1 MDKIQKND
9 HFYLIDGSG
18 YIFRAYYALPPL
30 TRKSDG
36 LPTGAVSG
44 FCSMLFKLLEDSK
57 SNENKQKPT
66 HFAVIFDSARKTFR
80 NEIYSDYKANRS
92 EAPDDLAPQFEYIRK
107 SVLAFNLPSVDLINY
122 EADDL
127 IATYVDQIL
136 EKGAKV
142 TIVSSD
148 KDLMQLYKKNV
159 RIFDPMKNKF
169 ITEDDVK
176 NKFGVD
182 PSKVIDVQAL
192 AGDSSDNVPGVPG
205 IGVKTAAEL
214 INKYG
219 DLETLL
225 KSANEIKQN
234 KRRETL
240 IENKDKAIISKKL
253 VTLKHD
259 VPVDRKLAEF
269 ELKEINKDKLYKFLR
284 EMEFNRLLSSA
295 ISAYGEPELTGANIV
310 DTTLEHLEK
319 LPPINNENYQL
330 ITNLDQIDKWIN
342 EAEETGEV
350 AVDTETS
357 SLDPHQANLVGIS
370 LCSKFGKACYIP
382 VGHKSSK
389 SIDKYKVLKKLKKLL
404 EDPSVKKIGQNIKF
418 DFIVFFKHGIT
429 LSSMEDTML
438 MSYVLDAGKN
448 RHNMDTLSDI
458 HLGHKTISFK
468 EVVGSGKKEIN
479 FSEVELNH
487 AKDYAAEDADITFRL
502 YKKFYKSLK
511 DEKMINIYEV
521 FEKPMI
527 KILAQMEIE
536 GVKIDNE
543 FLKVL
548 SSKFEKKIEK
558 IQKEVFKISKKEF
571 NIASPKQLGEIIYN
585 DLKIAGLKKTK
596 KGSFAT
602 SASVLEDLA
611 FKGHKF
617 PKLVLDWRQ
626 VSKLK
631 NTYSDSLPEHINPK
645 TKRVH
650 TSFLLAATTT
660 GRLASSDPNLQ
671 NIPIKSDD
679 GKDIRKAFI
688 AKKDHVL
695 ISADYNQIEMRI
707 LADLADV
714 KELKKAFKNNEDI
727 HSLTASQI
735 FNVDI
740 KKVNQDQRRK
750 AKAINFGIIYGI
762 SQYGLA
768 KQINV
773 SNYDAEEFLNAYF
786 SKFPEIKVYMD
797 QTIKFC
803 RKSGFVNNI
812 FGRKSHFININD
824 KNYNV
829 RNFQERAAINAP
841 IQGSASEIMRMAMIR
856 LNKKLNEQ
864 KNYNTKMLLQ
874 IHDELIFET
883 PKNEAKRISKL
894 IIEEMSSVANSDQH
908 SFSIPLTVDL
918 NLGDNW
924 GTLH

>member
-1 MDKIQKND
+1 MNKIQKTD

-57 SNENKQKPT
+57 SDQNLQKPT

-107 SVLAFNLPSVDLINY
+107 SVLAFNLPSVDLPNY

-127 IATYVDQIL
+127 IATYVEKIL
-136 EKGAKV
+136 KKGAKV

-148 KDLMQLYKKNV
+148 KDLMQLYKKGV

-169 ITEDDVK
+169 ISEEDII

-182 PSKVIDVQAL
+182 ASKVIDVQSL

-219 DLETLL
+219 TLEKLL

-240 IENKDKAIISKKL
+240 IENKDKAIISKQL
-253 VTLKHD
+253 VTLKQD
-259 VPVDRKLAEF
+259 SPVNRDLSEFKL
-269 ELKEINKDKLYKFLR
+269 KKIDKDKLYKFLR

-295 ISAYGEPELTGANIV
+295 ISAYGEPKLSSETVEDKLI
-310 DTTLEHLEK
+310 EK
-319 LPPINNENYQL
+319 QKPISNKNYFL
-330 ITNLDQIDKWIN
+330 ITDIKQIDEWIK
-342 EAEETGEV
+342 EAEETGEL
-350 AVDTETS
+350 AVDTETN
-357 SLDPHQANLVGIS
+357 SLDPHQADLVGIS
-370 LCSKFGKACYIP
+370 LSSKVGKACYIP
-382 VGHKSSK
+382 IGHKSSK
-389 SIDKYKVLKKLKKLL
+389 CINKNDVIKKLKPLL

-418 DFIVFFKHGIT
+418 DFIVLFKQGIEMT
-429 LSSMEDTML
+429 SMEDTML

-448 RHNMDTLSDI
+448 RHNMDTLSEI

-468 EVVGSGKKEIN
+468 EIVGTGKKEIN
-479 FSEVELNH
+479 FSDVEIER

-502 YKKFYKSLK
+502 YKKFSKNLK
-511 DEKMINIYEV
+511 LEKMINIYEI
-521 FEKPMI
+521 FEKPLI
-527 KILAQMEIE
+527 KILAFMEME
-536 GVKIDNE
+536 GVEVDNK
-543 FLKVL
+543 FLKTL
-548 SSKFEKKIEK
+548 SSKFEKKIKNLEK
-558 IQKEVFKISKKEF
+558 EIFKISKKDF

-631 NTYSDSLPEHINPK
+631 NTYSDSLPEHINPN

-671 NIPIKSDD
+671 NIPIKSED
-679 GKDIRKAFI
+679 GRDIRKAFTSR
-688 AKKDHVL
+688 KNHLL

-714 KELKKAFKNNEDI
+714 KELKKAFKNDEDI

-740 KKVNQDQRRK
+740 KKVDQDQRRK

-773 SNYDAEEFLNAYF
+773 SNYEAEEFLDAYF
-786 SKFPEIKVYMD
+786 AKFPEIKIYMND
-797 QTIKFC
+797 TIKFC
-803 RKSGFVNNI
+803 RKSGYVNNI
-812 FGRKSHFININD
+812 FGRRSHFNGIND
-824 KNYNV
+824 KNFNV

-841 IQGSASEIMRMAMIR
+841 IQGSASEIMRLAMIR
-856 LNKKLNEQ
+856 LNKKLSDK
-864 KNYNTKMLLQ
+864 KNIQSKMLLQ
-874 IHDELIFET
+874 IHDELIFEV
-883 PKNEAKRISKL
+883 PKNNEKTMIKL
-894 IIEEMSSVANSDQH
+894 IKDEMASVVKSDHH
-908 SFSIPLTVDL
+908 SFSIPLTVDI
-918 NLGDNW
+918 NVGDNW
-924 GTLH
+924 GMLH

>member
-1 MDKIQKND
+1 MNKIQKTD

-44 FCSMLFKLLEDSK
+44 FCSMLFKLLEDAK
-57 SNENKQKPT
+57 SDQNLNKPS

-107 SVLAFNLPSVDLINY
+107 SVLAFNLPSVELKNY

-127 IATYVDQIL
+127 IATYADQIL
-136 EKGAKV
+136 KKGAKV

-148 KDLMQLYKKNV
+148 KDLMQLYRKNV

-169 ITEDDVK
+169 ITEEDILS
-176 NKFGVD
+176 KFGVD

-219 DLETLL
+219 TLEKLL
-225 KSANEIKQN
+225 MSAHEIKQN

-240 IENKDKAIISKKL
+240 IENKDKAIVSKKL
-253 VTLKHD
+253 VTLKQD
-259 VPVDRKLAEF
+259 APVNRELVEF
-269 ELKEINKDKLYKFLR
+269 KLKEINKDKLYKFLR
-284 EMEFNRLLSSA
+284 EMEFNRLLSST
-295 ISAYGEPELTGANIV
+295 ISAYGEPNLNYKKDDSKQKKNQEVI
-310 DTTLEHLEK
+310 K
-319 LPPINNENYQL
+319 NNEYYL
-330 ITNLDQIDKWIN
+330 ITDPKEIDKWIK
-342 EAEETGEV
+342 EAEEAGEV

-357 SLDPHQANLVGIS
+357 SLDPHQADLIGVS
-370 LCSKFGKACYIP
+370 LSSKIGKACYIP
-382 VGHKSSK
+382 IGHNSQKCISK
-389 SIDKYKVLKKLKKLL
+389 DIVLKKIKPLL
-404 EDPSVKKIGQNIKF
+404 EDPSIKKIGQNIKF
-418 DFIVFFKHGIT
+418 DFIVLFKHGINI
-429 LSSMEDTML
+429 SSMEDTML

-448 RHNMDTLSDI
+448 RHNMDTLSEI
-458 HLGHKTISFK
+458 HLNHKTITFK
-468 EVVGSGKKEIN
+468 DLVGSGKKEIN
-479 FSEVELNH
+479 FREVDIEK

-502 YKKFYKSLK
+502 YKKFHKNLR
-511 DEKMINIYEV
+511 DEKMVNIYEI

-527 KILAQMEIE
+527 KILAFMEIE
-536 GVKIDNE
+536 GIKVDNK
-543 FLKVL
+543 FLKTL
-548 SSKFEKKIEK
+548 SSKFEKKIDK

-571 NIASPKQLGEIIYN
+571 NIASPKQLGEILYN
-585 DLKIAGLKKTK
+585 ELKIADLKKTK

-602 SASVLEDLA
+602 SATVLEDLA
-611 FKGHKF
+611 FKGHEF
-617 PKLVLDWRQ
+617 PRLVLDWRQ

-631 NTYSDSLPEHINPK
+631 NTYSDSLPEHINSK

-671 NIPIKSDD
+671 NIPIKSED
-679 GKDIRKAFI
+679 GKDIRKAFV
-688 AKKDHVL
+688 AEKNHTL

-714 KELKKAFKNNEDI
+714 KGLKKAFKNNEDI

-735 FNVDI
+735 FNINID
-740 KKVNQDQRRK
+740 KVNQDQRRK

-773 SNYDAEEFLNAYF
+773 TNYEAEEFLNSYF
-786 SKFPEIKVYMD
+786 AKFPEIKIYMD
-797 QTIKFC
+797 KTIKFC
-803 RKSGFVNNI
+803 RKSGYVNNI
-812 FGRKSHFININD
+812 FGRRSHFININD

-841 IQGSASEIMRMAMIR
+841 IQGSASEIMRLAMIR
-856 LNKKLNEQ
+856 LDKRLNSNKTQ
-864 KNYNTKMLLQ
+864 NTKMLLQ

-883 PKNEAKRISKL
+883 PKEDASKISEI
-894 IIEEMSSVANSDQH
+894 IIEEMSSVANSEQH

-918 NLGDNW
+918 NIGDNW

>member
-1 MDKIQKND
+1 MSKIQKTN

-57 SNENKQKPT
+57 SDKNLQKPS

-80 NEIYSDYKANRS
+80 NEIYKDYKANRS
-92 EAPDDLAPQFEYIRK
+92 DAPDDLAPQFEYIRK
-107 SVLAFNLPSVDLINY
+107 SVLAFNLPSVELINY

-127 IATYVDQIL
+127 IATYA
-136 EKGAKV
+136 EKALQGGGKV

-148 KDLMQLYKKNV
+148 KDLMQLYRKNV
-159 RIFDPMKNKF
+159 RIYDPMKNKF
-169 ITEDDVK
+169 ITDEDVYK
-176 NKFGVD
+176 KFGVEAN
-182 PSKVIDVQAL
+182 KVIDVQAL

-205 IGVKTAAEL
+205 IGIKTAAEL

-219 DLETLL
+219 TLEKLL
-225 KSANEIKQN
+225 NSANEIKQN

-253 VTLKHD
+253 VTLKNNA
-259 VPVDRKLAEF
+259 PVSQKLDEF
-269 ELKEINKDKLYKFLR
+269 VLKEIDKDKLYKFLR

-295 ISAYGEPELTGANIV
+295 ISVYGEPDFSKKNT
-310 DTTLEHLEK
+310 
-319 LPPINNENYQL
+319 ENKNVGSKNL
-330 ITNLDQIDKWIN
+330 ITKSDYHLITDIKEIDVWIK
-342 EAEETGEV
+342 EAEEIGEI
-350 AVDTETS
+350 AVDTETN
-357 SLDPHQANLVGIS
+357 SLDPHQANLIGIS
-370 LCSKFGKACYIP
+370 LSTKIGKACYIP
-382 VGHKSSK
+382 IGHKSK
-389 SIDKYKVLKKLKKLL
+389 KCIDKDQVIKKLKPIL
-404 EDPSVKKIGQNIKF
+404 EDPGIKKIGQNIKY
-418 DFIVFFKHGIT
+418 DFIVFFKQGIELT
-429 LSSMEDTML
+429 SLEDTML
-438 MSYVLDAGKN
+438 MSYVLDAGRN
-448 RHNMDTLSDI
+448 RHNLDTLAEI
-458 HLGHKTISFK
+458 HLGHKTITFK
-468 EVVGSGKKEIN
+468 DLVGTGKKELN
-479 FSEVELNH
+479 FSEVDIEK
-487 AKDYAAEDADITFRL
+487 AKDYAAEDADITLRL
-502 YKKFYKSLK
+502 YHKFSKNLK
-511 DEKMINIYEV
+511 LEKLTNIYEN

-527 KILAQMEIE
+527 KILAFMEIE
-536 GVKIDNE
+536 GIKIDKN

-548 SSKFEKKIEK
+548 SLKFEKKIQK
-558 IQKEVFKISKKEF
+558 IQNEVFKISKKEF

-585 DLKIAGLKKTK
+585 DLKIANLKKTK

-617 PKLVLDWRQ
+617 PQLVLDWRQ
-626 VSKLK
+626 LSKLK
-631 NTYSDSLPEHINPK
+631 NTYSDSLPEHINPN
-645 TKRVH
+645 TKKVH

-688 AKKDHVL
+688 TDKNYTL

-714 KELKKAFKNNEDI
+714 RELKKAFKNNEDI

-735 FNVDI
+735 FNTDI
-740 KKVNQDQRRK
+740 KKVNEDQRRK

-773 SNYDAEEFLNAYF
+773 TNYEAEVFLKAYF
-786 SKFPEIKVYMD
+786 KKFPEIKVYMD
-797 QTIKFC
+797 KTIKFC
-803 RKSGFVNNI
+803 RKSGYVNNI
-812 FGRKSHFININD
+812 FGRRSHFTNIND

-841 IQGSASEIMRMAMIR
+841 IQGSASEIMRLAMIR
-856 LNKKLNEQ
+856 LSRRLEEKKY
-864 KNYNTKMLLQ
+864 KKTKMLLQ
-874 IHDELIFET
+874 IHDELIFES
-883 PKNEAKRISKL
+883 PKEEVERINKV
-894 IIEEMSSVANSDQH
+894 IIEEMSSVAKSDQH
-908 SFSIPLTVDL
+908 SFSIPLTVDV
-918 NLGDNW
+918 NIGDNW
-924 GTLH
+924 GALQ

>member
-1 MDKIQKND
+1 MDKIKKTD

-36 LPTGAVSG
+36 LPVGAVSG

-57 SNENKQKPT
+57 SNENLQKPT
-66 HFAVIFDSARKTFR
+66 HFAVIFDAARKTFR

-107 SVLAFNLPSVDLINY
+107 SVVAFNLPSVDLPNY

-127 IATYVDQIL
+127 IATYAEQIL
-136 EKGAKV
+136 AKGAKV

-148 KDLMQLYKKNV
+148 KDLMQLYRKDV

-169 ITEDDVK
+169 ITSEDIIT
-176 NKFGVD
+176 KFGVG
-182 PSKVIDVQAL
+182 PEKVIDVQSL

-219 DLETLL
+219 TLEKLL
-225 KSANEIKQN
+225 DNAQEIKQN

-253 VTLKHD
+253 VTLMKD
-259 VPVDRKLAEF
+259 APVERKIEEF
-269 ELKEINKDKLYKFLR
+269 HLKEIDKDKLYKFLR
-284 EMEFNRLLSSA
+284 EMEFNRLLSSV
-295 ISAYGEPELTGANIV
+295 ISAYGEPELGEIAS
-310 DTTLEHLEK
+310 ERKPEK
-319 LPPINNENYQL
+319 KQQNVNKKNYHL
-330 ITNLDQIDKWIN
+330 ITNEKEIDEWIN
-342 EAEETGEV
+342 EAEEAGEL
-350 AVDTETS
+350 AIDTETS
-357 SLDPHQANLVGIS
+357 SLDAHQADLVGIS
-370 LCSKFGKACYIP
+370 LSTKIGKACYIP
-382 VGHKSSK
+382 IGHKFK
-389 SIDKYKVLKKLKKLL
+389 GCLKKEAVIKKLKPLL
-404 EDPSVKKIGQNIKF
+404 EDESVKKIGQNIKF
-418 DFIVFFKHGIT
+418 DFIVLFKQGINMN
-429 LSSMEDTML
+429 SMEDTML

-448 RHNMDTLSDI
+448 RHNMDTLSEI
-458 HLGHKTISFK
+458 HLQHKTISFK
-468 EVVGSGKKEIN
+468 EIVGTGKKEIN
-479 FSEVELNH
+479 FSDVELDK
-487 AKDYAAEDADITFRL
+487 AMEYAAEDADITYRL
-502 YKKFYKSLK
+502 YKIFSKNLK
-511 DEKMINIYEV
+511 LEKLTNIYEI
-521 FEKPMI
+521 FEKPLI
-527 KILAQMEIE
+527 KILAFMEIE
-536 GVKIDNE
+536 GIKIDNK

-548 SSKFEKKIEK
+548 SEKFEKKISKLE
-558 IQKEVFKISKKEF
+558 KEVFKISKKEF

-585 DLKIAGLKKTK
+585 DLKIAVLKKTR

-602 SASVLEDLA
+602 NAGVLEDLA
-611 FKGHKF
+611 FKGHEF
-617 PKLVLDWRQ
+617 PKLILDWRQ

-631 NTYSDSLPEHINPK
+631 NTYSDALPEHINPN

-688 AKKDHVL
+688 AEKGFTL

-707 LADLADV
+707 LADLAEV
-714 KELKKAFKNNEDI
+714 KELKKAFSNDEDI
-727 HSLTASQI
+727 HSLTASQV

-740 KKVNQDQRRK
+740 KKVDQDMRRK

-773 SNYDAEEFLNAYF
+773 SNHEADEFLNAYF
-786 SKFPEIKVYMD
+786 LKFPEIKIYMD
-797 QTIKFC
+797 NTIKFC
-803 RKSGFVNNI
+803 RKSGYVNNI
-812 FGRKSHFININD
+812 FGRRSHFNGIND
-824 KNYNV
+824 KNFNV

-841 IQGSASEIMRMAMIR
+841 IQGSASEIMRLAMIR
-856 LNKKLNEQ
+856 LNKKFESI
-864 KNYNTKMLLQ
+864 KNNKSKILLQ
-874 IHDELIFET
+874 IHDELIFEV
-883 PKNEAKRISKL
+883 PVKEVKNITE
-894 IIEEMSSVANSDQH
+894 IIKDEMTSVTESDLH
-908 SFSIPLTVDL
+908 TFSTPLTVDV
-918 NLGDNW
+918 NTGDNW
-924 GTLH
+924 GILH

>member
-1 MDKIQKND
+1 MNKIQKTD

-57 SNENKQKPT
+57 SDQNLNKPS

-107 SVLAFNLPSVDLINY
+107 SVLAFNLPSVELKNY

-127 IATYVDQIL
+127 IATYAEQIL
-136 EKGAKV
+136 KKGAKV

-148 KDLMQLYKKNV
+148 KDLMQLYRKNV

-169 ITEDDVK
+169 ITEEDIFS
-176 NKFGVD
+176 KFGVD

-219 DLETLL
+219 TLEKLL
-225 KSANEIKQN
+225 MSAQEIKQN

-240 IENKDKAIISKKL
+240 IENKDKAIVSKKL

-259 VPVDRKLAEF
+259 APVNRDLSEF
-269 ELKEINKDKLYKFLR
+269 KLKEIDKDKLYNFLR
-284 EMEFNRLLSSA
+284 EMEFNRLLSST
-295 ISAYGEPELTGANIV
+295 ISAYGEP
-310 DTTLEHLEK
+310 K
-319 LPPINNENYQL
+319 LNDKKDDSKQKQTQEVIKNNEYYL
-330 ITNLDQIDKWIN
+330 ITDPKEIDKWIK
-342 EAEETGEV
+342 EAEEAGEV

-357 SLDPHQANLVGIS
+357 SLDPHQADLIGVS
-370 LCSKFGKACYIP
+370 LSSKIGKACYIP
-382 VGHKSSK
+382 IGHNSK
-389 SIDKYKVLKKLKKLL
+389 KCISKDIVLKKIKPLL
-404 EDPSVKKIGQNIKF
+404 EDPSIKKIGQNIKF
-418 DFIVFFKHGIT
+418 DFIVLFKHGINI
-429 LSSMEDTML
+429 SSMEDTML

-448 RHNMDTLSDI
+448 RHNMDTLSEI
-458 HLGHKTISFK
+458 HLNHKTITFK
-468 EVVGSGKKEIN
+468 DLVGTGKKEIN
-479 FSEVELNH
+479 FREVDIEK

-502 YKKFYKSLK
+502 YKKFHKNLR
-511 DEKMINIYEV
+511 DEKMVNIYEI

-527 KILAQMEIE
+527 KILAFMEIE
-536 GVKIDNE
+536 GIKVDNK
-543 FLKVL
+543 FLKIL

-571 NIASPKQLGEIIYN
+571 NIASPKQLGEILYN
-585 DLKIAGLKKTK
+585 ELKIADLKKTK

-602 SASVLEDLA
+602 SATVLEDLA
-611 FKGHKF
+611 FKGHEF

-631 NTYSDSLPEHINPK
+631 NTYSDSLPEHINLK

-671 NIPIKSDD
+671 NIPIKSED
-679 GKDIRKAFI
+679 GKDIRKAFV
-688 AKKDHVL
+688 AEKNHTL

-714 KELKKAFKNNEDI
+714 KGLKKAFKNNEDI

-735 FNVDI
+735 FNINIDE
-740 KKVNQDQRRK
+740 VNQDQRRK

-773 SNYDAEEFLNAYF
+773 SNYEAEEFLNSYF
-786 SKFPEIKVYMD
+786 AKFPEIKIYMD

-803 RKSGFVNNI
+803 RKSGYVNNI
-812 FGRKSHFININD
+812 FGRRSHFININD

-841 IQGSASEIMRMAMIR
+841 IQGSASEIMRLAMIR
-856 LNKKLNEQ
+856 LDKRLNDNKSP
-864 KNYNTKMLLQ
+864 NTKMLLQ

-883 PKNEAKRISKL
+883 PKEEANKISK
-894 IIEEMSSVANSDQH
+894 IITEEMTSVANSEQH

-918 NLGDNW
+918 NMGDNW
-924 GTLH
+924 GALH

>member
-1 MDKIQKND
+1 MNNIQKTD

-36 LPTGAVSG
+36 LPTGAVNG

-57 SNENKQKPT
+57 SKENKQKPT

-107 SVLAFNLPSVDLINY
+107 SVLAFNLPSIDLVNY

-148 KDLMQLYKKNV
+148 KDLMQLYKKDV

-169 ITEDDVK
+169 ISEEDIK

-182 PSKVIDVQAL
+182 SSKVIDVQAL

-219 DLETLL
+219 NLEKLL

-259 VPVDRKLAEF
+259 APVDKNLSEFKL
-269 ELKEINKDKLYKFLR
+269 KKIDKDKLYKFLR

-295 ISAYGEPELTGANIV
+295 ISAYGEPN
-310 DTTLEHLEK
+310 LEK
-319 LPPINNENYQL
+319 IKNENDLKEKQTEINKKEYYL
-330 ITNLDQIDKWIN
+330 ISDPEEIDHWIK
-342 EAEETGEV
+342 EAEEAGEV
-350 AVDTETS
+350 VVDTETS
-357 SLDPHQANLVGIS
+357 SLDPHQAKLVGVS
-370 LCSKFGKACYIP
+370 LSSKIGKACYIP
-382 VGHKSSK
+382 IGHNSK
-389 SIDKYKVLKKLKKLL
+389 KCIGKDKVIKKLKPLL
-404 EDPSVKKIGQNIKF
+404 EDPSIKKIGQNIKF
-418 DFIVFFKHGIT
+418 DFIIFYKQGIQLT
-429 LSSMEDTML
+429 SMEDTML

-448 RHNMDTLSDI
+448 RHNMDTLSEI
-458 HLGHKTISFK
+458 HLNHKTIKFK
-468 EVVGSGKKEIN
+468 ELVGSGKKEIS
-479 FSEVELNH
+479 FSEVDIER
-487 AKDYAAEDADITFRL
+487 AKDYAAEDADITLRL
-502 YKKFYKSLK
+502 YKKFSKSLK
-511 DEKMINIYEV
+511 QEKMVNIYEV

-527 KILAQMEIE
+527 KILAFMEIE
-536 GVKIDNE
+536 GIKIDNK

-548 SSKFEKKIEK
+548 SSNFEKKIEK
-558 IQKEVFKISKKEF
+558 IQKKIFKISKKEF

-602 SASVLEDLA
+602 NASVLEDLA
-611 FKGHKF
+611 FKGYEF
-617 PKLVLDWRQ
+617 PKLVLEWRQ

-631 NTYSDSLPEHINPK
+631 NTYSDSLPEHINPE

-679 GKDIRKAFI
+679 GKFIRKSFI
-688 AKKDHVL
+688 AEKNHIL

-735 FNVDI
+735 FNIDI

-773 SNYDAEEFLNAYF
+773 SNYEAEEFLNAYF
-786 SKFPEIKVYMD
+786 AKFPEIKIYMD
-797 QTIKFC
+797 KTIKFC
-803 RKSGFVNNI
+803 RRSGFVNNI

-824 KNYNV
+824 KNFNV

-841 IQGSASEIMRMAMIR
+841 IQGSASEIMRLAMIR
-856 LNKKLNEQ
+856 LHKKFKEQ
-864 KNYNTKMLLQ
+864 KNQKTKMLLQ

-883 PKNEAKRISKL
+883 PKEEAKKISKL
-894 IIEEMSSVANSDQH
+894 IIEQMSSVAKSDLH

-918 NLGDNW
+918 NIGDNW
-924 GTLH
+924 GMLH

>member
-1 MDKIQKND
+1 MGKIQKND

-57 SNENKQKPT
+57 SDKNLQKPT

-80 NEIYSDYKANRS
+80 NEIYSDYKANRA

-107 SVLAFNLPSVDLINY
+107 SVLAFNLPSVELINY

-127 IATYVDQIL
+127 IATYVDKIL
-136 EKGAKV
+136 KEGAKV

-159 RIFDPMKNKF
+159 RIYDPMKNKF
-169 ITEDDVK
+169 ITEVDIIK
-176 NKFGVD
+176 KFGVNS
-182 PSKVIDVQAL
+182 SKVIDVQAL

-214 INKYG
+214 INKY
-219 DLETLL
+219 DTLEKLL
-225 KSANEIKQN
+225 DHAKEIKQN

-240 IENKDKAIISKKL
+240 IENKDKALISKKL

-259 VPVDRKLAEF
+259 APIDRDLHEF
-269 ELKEINKDKLYKFLR
+269 ELKEIDKDKLYKFLR

-295 ISAYGEPELTGANIV
+295 ISAYGEPNLSS
-310 DTTLEHLEK
+310 
-319 LPPINNENYQL
+319 INTENKTKVNSKEINKKKYYL
-330 ITNLDQIDKWIN
+330 ITDIKEIDKWIK
-342 EAEETGEV
+342 EAEEIGEV

-357 SLDPHQANLVGIS
+357 SLDPHQADLIGVS
-370 LCSKFGKACYIP
+370 LSTSIGEACYIP
-382 VGHKSSK
+382 IGHDSKKCINKSL
-389 SIDKYKVLKKLKKLL
+389 VLKKLKPLL
-404 EDPSVKKIGQNIKF
+404 EDPSIKKIGQNIKF
-418 DFIVFFKHGIT
+418 DYIVFYKHGIT
-429 LSSMEDTML
+429 LTSMEDTML

-448 RHNMDTLSDI
+448 RHNMDILSEI
-458 HLGHKTISFK
+458 HLGHKTISYK
-468 EVVGSGKKEIN
+468 DLVGTGKKEIN
-479 FSEVELNH
+479 FREVDVEK
-487 AKDYAAEDADITFRL
+487 AKDYASEDADITFRL

-511 DEKMINIYEV
+511 EEKMINIYEV
-521 FEKPMI
+521 FEKPML
-527 KILAQMEIE
+527 KILAHMEIE
-536 GVKIDNE
+536 GVKIDNR

-548 SSKFEKKIEK
+548 SLKFEKKIEK
-558 IQKEVFKISKKEF
+558 IQKDVFKISKKEF
-571 NIASPKQLGEIIYN
+571 NIASPKQLGEILYN
-585 DLKIAGLKKTK
+585 DLKIADLKKTK

-602 SASVLEDLA
+602 SAQVLEDLA

-617 PKLVLDWRQ
+617 PQLILNWRQ
-626 VSKLK
+626 ISKLK
-631 NTYSDSLPEHINPK
+631 NTYTDSLQEHINFN

-671 NIPIKSDD
+671 NIPIKSED
-679 GKDIRKAFI
+679 GKDIRKAFV
-688 AKKDHVL
+688 AEKDHVL

-714 KELKKAFKNNEDI
+714 KELKKAFNNNEDI

-735 FNVDI
+735 FNIDI
-740 KKVNQDQRRK
+740 KKVTKDQRRK

-773 SNYDAEEFLNAYF
+773 SNHEAEEFLNAYF
-786 SKFPEIKVYMD
+786 SKFPEIKIYMD
-797 QTIKFC
+797 RTIKFC
-803 RKSGFVNNI
+803 RKSGYVSNI
-812 FGRKSHFININD
+812 FGRRSHFININD

-841 IQGSASEIMRMAMIR
+841 IQGSAAELMRLAMIR
-856 LNKKLNEQ
+856 LSKKLNDQ
-864 KNYNTKMLLQ
+864 KTKMLLQ
-874 IHDELIFET
+874 IHDELIFEA
-883 PKNEAKRISKL
+883 PKEEVKRVSK
-894 IIEEMSSVANSDQH
+894 IIIDEMSSVAKSEQH

-918 NLGDNW
+918 NSGDNW

>member
-1 MDKIQKND
+1 MNKIQKSD

-57 SNENKQKPT
+57 SNENMQKPT

-80 NEIYSDYKANRS
+80 NKIYSDYKANRS

-136 EKGAKV
+136 KKGAKV

-148 KDLMQLYKKNV
+148 KDLMQLYKKDV

-169 ITEDDVK
+169 ITEDDIFK
-176 NKFGVD
+176 KFGVNA
-182 PSKVIDVQAL
+182 SKVIDVQAL

-219 DLETLL
+219 TLEKLL

-234 KRRETL
+234 KRRESL
-240 IENKDKAIISKKL
+240 IENKDKALISKKL

-259 VPVDRKLAEF
+259 APVDKELGEF
-269 ELKEINKDKLYKFLR
+269 KLKEIDKVKLYEFLR
-284 EMEFNRLLSSA
+284 EMEFNRLLSSV
-295 ISAYGEPELTGANIV
+295 ISAYGEPNLMRSVSAEK
-310 DTTLEHLEK
+310 DTTDNLK
-319 LPPINNENYQL
+319 PINNKNYKL
-330 ITNLDQIDKWIN
+330 IKNLNEINEWIH
-342 EAEETGEV
+342 EAEEIGEL
-350 AVDTETS
+350 AVDTETD

-370 LCSKFGKACYIP
+370 LSTKIGKACYIP
-382 VGHKSSK
+382 IGHKSK
-389 SIDKYKVLKKLKKLL
+389 ECLNKKEVLKKIKSLL
-404 EDPSVKKIGQNIKF
+404 EDPSIKKIGQNIKF
-418 DFIVFFKHGIT
+418 DFIVFNKHGIN
-429 LSSMEDTML
+429 LNSMEDTML

-448 RHNMDTLSDI
+448 RHNMDTLSEI
-458 HLGHKTISFK
+458 HLNHKTIKFK
-468 EVVGSGKKEIN
+468 ELVGTGKKEIN
-479 FSEVELNH
+479 FSEVEINK
-487 AKDYAAEDADITFRL
+487 AKDYAAEDADITYRL
-502 YKKFYKSLK
+502 YKKFYKTLK
-511 DEKMINIYEV
+511 SEKLFYIYEI
-521 FEKPMI
+521 FEKPLI
-527 KILAQMEIE
+527 NILASMEIE
-536 GVKIDNE
+536 GIKIDNK
-543 FLKVL
+543 FLKSL
-548 SSKFEKKIEK
+548 SLKFEKKIEK
-558 IQKEVFKISKKEF
+558 IQKEIFKISKKEF

-596 KGSFAT
+596 KGGFAT

-611 FKGHKF
+611 FKGHDF
-617 PKLVLDWRQ
+617 AKLVLDWRQ
-626 VSKLK
+626 LSKLK
-631 NTYSDSLPEHINPK
+631 NTYSDSLPEHLNPN

-671 NIPIKSDD
+671 NIPIKTDD
-679 GKDIRKAFI
+679 GRDIRKAFV
-688 AKKDHVL
+688 AEKDNVL

-714 KELKKAFKNNEDI
+714 KELKKAFQNNEDI

-740 KKVNQDQRRK
+740 KKVEKDQRRK

-773 SNYDAEEFLNAYF
+773 SNHEAEDFLKSYF
-786 SKFPEIKVYMD
+786 AKFPEIKIYMD
-797 QTIKFC
+797 NTIKFC
-803 RKSGFVNNI
+803 RHSGYVNNI
-812 FGRKSHFININD
+812 FGRRSHFNSIND
-824 KNYNV
+824 KNYNI

-841 IQGSASEIMRMAMIR
+841 IQGSASEIMRLAMIR
-856 LNKKLNEQ
+856 LYKRLNDERSFSS
-864 KNYNTKMLLQ
+864 KMLLQ
-874 IHDELIFET
+874 IHDELIFEV
-883 PKNEAKRISKL
+883 KKSEMKKMIK
-894 IIEEMSSVANSDQH
+894 IIKDEMISVANSDYH
-908 SFSIPLTVDL
+908 SFSIPLTVDI
-918 NLGDNW
+918 NSGENW
-924 GTLH
+924 GELH